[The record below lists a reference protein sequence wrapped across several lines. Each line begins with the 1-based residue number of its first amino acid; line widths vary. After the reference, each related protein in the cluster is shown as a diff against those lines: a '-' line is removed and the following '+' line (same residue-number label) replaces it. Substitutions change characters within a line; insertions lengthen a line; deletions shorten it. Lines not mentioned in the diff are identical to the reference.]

1 MARRRHADAPTSRLA
16 VWARRF
22 AFFSL
27 VATLLAIL
35 IVRTGLLEIEPALA
49 TFGGA
54 LVLAVIGIVLALA
67 AFIVIWREG
76 AAGGGYAFTAAAI
89 GLLLLT
95 YPAYLGM
102 RAYRLPM
109 INDITTDVINP
120 PRFDVVARL
129 RPRGT
134 VDYAGVHTAELQR
147 QAYPD
152 IKPLEVTATAQVTY
166 DSTLAVITK
175 RKWRIVVERSPQAGR
190 RDGQIEAVAR
200 TPIMGFRDDVAVRI
214 RTTRDGALIDV
225 RSASRYGKHDLG
237 ANASRVRSLL
247 EDVDEEISARTD
259 QQERAARRRQQQQK
273 PAPAKKPQ
281 DKR

>member
-1 MARRRHADAPTSRLA
+1 MARRRLADAQTSRLA

-76 AAGGGYAFTAAAI
+76 LGGGGYAFTALAI
-89 GLLLLT
+89 GLLLLG
-95 YPAYLGM
+95 YPAYLGT

-109 INDITTDVINP
+109 INDITTDSINP

-134 VDYAGVHTAELQR
+134 VDYAGLYAAEQQR
-147 QAYPD
+147 QFYPD
-152 IKPLEVTATAQVTY
+152 IEPLEVTTTPQVAY

-190 RDGQIEAVAR
+190 
-200 TPIMGFRDDVAVRI
+200 
-214 RTTRDGALIDV
+214 
-225 RSASRYGKHDLG
+225 
-237 ANASRVRSLL
+237 
-247 EDVDEEISARTD
+247 
-259 QQERAARRRQQQQK
+259 
-273 PAPAKKPQ
+273 
-281 DKR
+281 